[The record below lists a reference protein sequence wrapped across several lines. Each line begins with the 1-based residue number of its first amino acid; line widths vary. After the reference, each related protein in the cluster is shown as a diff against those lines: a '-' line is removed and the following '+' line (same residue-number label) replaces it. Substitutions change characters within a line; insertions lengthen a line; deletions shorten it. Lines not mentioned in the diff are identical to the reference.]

1 MTRTGIRLVRLLALV
16 ALVVGLGLVAWRVV
30 LITPSDYEKQLP
42 TAPGAPIPDAASAGL
57 AGTGPAHGP
66 ANGTGGGAVP
76 AGCDPQPRPLVGAR
90 MTLEGHRRSMP
101 MMSLGVAPDQA
112 PASPPSHPGH
122 TVGWFDRSVPPG
134 AAQGRA
140 VLTSHTFRWGGALGN
155 ELNHGLLAPGDVIRI
170 SDGGGRDV
178 CYRFT
183 GALKVRVSD
192 YRPDSGLVYDND
204 GPAQLV
210 IVVCSDYPLV
220 GDAAASRALYY
231 ADLVTGP

>member
-1 MTRTGIRLVRLLALV
+1 M
-16 ALVVGLGLVAWRVV
+16 
-30 LITPSDYEKQLP
+30 
-42 TAPGAPIPDAASAGL
+42 
-57 AGTGPAHGP
+57 
-66 ANGTGGGAVP
+66 
-76 AGCDPQPRPLVGAR
+76 
-90 MTLEGHRRSMP
+90 
-101 MMSLGVAPDQA
+101 
-112 PASPPSHPGH
+112 
-122 TVGWFDRSVPPG
+122 
-134 AAQGRA
+134 
-140 VLTSHTFRWGGALGN
+140 
-155 ELNHGLLAPGDVIRI
+155 IRI

-192 YRPDSGLVYDND
+192 YRPDSGLVHDND